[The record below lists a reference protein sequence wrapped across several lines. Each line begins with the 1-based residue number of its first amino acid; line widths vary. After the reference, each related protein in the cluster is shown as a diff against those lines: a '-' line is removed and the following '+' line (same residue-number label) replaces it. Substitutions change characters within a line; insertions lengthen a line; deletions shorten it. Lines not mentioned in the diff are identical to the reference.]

1 MKNLLFLALIIS
13 THVYGGA
20 ISSLGEVVGFGKFE
34 GQTDDGG
41 RCSVEIDKVGTNK
54 ARVYL
59 SNPRIF
65 KFEFDDNAPTEMTSQ
80 ILRISGPTISEGNGQ
95 VTTTLVVE
103 HGRSI
108 GFERKFCTTK
118 CWVSMRPCVLY

>member
-1 MKNLLFLALIIS
+1 MKNLLFLAVIFS
-13 THVYGGA
+13 FNVYGGA
-20 ISSLGEVVGFGKFE
+20 IRSLDEVVGFGKHE

-41 RCSVEIDKVGTNK
+41 RCSVEIDKVGTSK

-65 KFEFDDNAPTEMTSQ
+65 QFEFDDNAPVEMTSQ
-80 ILRISGPTISEGNGQ
+80 ILRISGPTLNEGNGK

-103 HGRSI
+103 NGRSV

-118 CWVSMRPCVLY
+118 CWVSIRPCVLY